1 MTNQSFDTATGESIS
16 HDTTDELMADDSM
29 FSFRTDWDSQ
39 KNNLT
44 NLAPGES
51 ATVELAFLVD
61 ADNVGNLYLNLFP
74 STDGSEGIADGDPV
88 VDLCG
93 LK

>member
-1 MTNQSFDTATGESIS
+1 MV
-16 HDTTDELMADDSM
+16 DDSM

-88 VDLCG
+88 VDLCS

>member
-1 MTNQSFDTATGESIS
+1 M
-16 HDTTDELMADDSM
+16 
-29 FSFRTDWDSQ
+29 
-39 KNNLT
+39 
-44 NLAPGES
+44 
-51 ATVELAFLVD
+51 D

-88 VDLCG
+88 VDLCS